1 MVCEHLRHLYQL
13 CITQEIRLSSS
24 ELVHF
29 VCKQCDTQ
37 ETCPSNLMEY
47 AEHLYDIDTENG
59 DATERSTETSEGAS
73 ASKT

>member
-24 ELVHF
+24 ELVRF

-47 AEHLYDIDTENG
+47 GDDLYDIQTEDEAAAG
-59 DATERSTETSEGAS
+59 RSTQASEASTTSHS
-73 ASKT
+73 